1 MIDKIQPRKLDK
13 DSDLR
18 LVQKNSMV
26 DALNVYVDESNTADA
41 DGQGSAGLLKPIK
54 GTTKLLFSVEAE
66 YPLIEIEVE
75 STDDEDN
82 PVTET
87 VEDTSVEWRVL
98 GGVVDDATGVYYFFA
113 WNDTDATLQ
122 GVYAY
127 DPDNVLPDAEVGGLR
142 RIFTTDL
149 FNFPPNGFVK
159 GSVVYTRPKNRP
171 APSKLPDNDVIL
183 YFTDNLNEPRKLNVY
198 RCLHSAQTVSDYDDY
213 NKNDFICACPKVPMG
228 NVSFEF
234 VADTSKQV
242 SNFENTP
249 GFQFAIQG
257 VYYDGSVTAIGPY
270 SDLAIPPSITN
281 RGAAS
286 KSNILSHN
294 LCRITIPE
302 LTKEVE
308 KIKIL
313 ARTGNSANFVEI
325 DEVKN
330 VGSDSPNWVN
340 TGTDRYYKFY
350 NDRVSLGVSPTEVS
364 KTFDSVPRRAQAQ
377 TAASNRLVY
386 GNFKEGYDPHRPQVT
401 TEVLFKKRPSEG
413 VDFTIDLIPSVEQN
427 QRHGVYDVTYY
438 NKCMGFEI
446 DVSQIPDE
454 IPAETSVTVSF
465 SFAPRKNFHVFQSK
479 DSYNQSRHVGPIS
492 GDYRGF
498 KKNRD
503 QGGDWGKDVDINS
516 NGAPYYDNIPDS
528 SPAGQMLRSGYRTP
542 GWMSSYNSGGGFIY
556 DNGQYSYWGYLSD
569 QTKTSC
575 NALFGQNYGVAFK
588 APINHPS
595 DLGWGSDAEEKK
607 PPRWFNTGYVE
618 GSEPITCTYG
628 SSAGAPLI
636 LQGGSVEFSC
646 SFTINEDISNGKVVV
661 SRSLREILC
670 KKKQQHL
677 TYSSFVTINESP
689 STYTHSIDL
698 GLSDGNKIYDS
709 DSNSDLITAISNV
722 GINGGVTGSRYEITQ
737 VSMTNGTQGRL
748 PAGYIIVNK
757 AEVDFYLEESKYRE
771 GDNNFNEGV
780 YLAIANV
787 RLTDQEKGLFTCFK
801 RPEPQTP
808 WVCFSNETMR
818 NAVQDGVVGDLVN
831 SYVDSLPE
839 KDVYLNLGGDK
850 IRFNVER
857 LESFDSP
864 TVTVNKYAL
873 GYFKMDDLDD
883 GNGTEF
889 WPCKVEVDSEDYVP
903 DAHFRFSL
911 LDGEAGPGGEAPGI
925 DSAFSRFQNG
935 KRGSIGGQCRAVFYG
950 NHGDGSNVLT
960 DLREALVRALP
971 HVGYS
976 WGDDLGVND
985 HIRGEGETVSAAITE
1000 AVWFG
1005 QLKNDNALM
1014 IGQNGAAGC
1023 TTKVGPRTD
1032 ESQIPNRREAYDPGG
1047 DTEYDTVCDIIYVAN
1062 GPFYTGSIAMNP
1074 LVTDGENVRTNFA
1087 PDFPDLQG
1095 VYDGDTLST
1104 YEFLNGALSPDGINS
1119 SIEWMPPLYDQTT
1132 TLPYIFSGSTRE
1144 YVRDMQVTF
1153 ADTFPLPILDE
1164 NNLVPP
1170 TGTAPTYNAYQQ
1182 EDSGLL
1188 PDLYNLG
1195 DMGGYDTNHPSFNGI
1210 SFRGKLPHPEIGSV
1224 GTSVTGATGKP
1235 IMTFKSNANHEFG
1248 VVYYDERGRHG
1259 AVNPVASVY
1268 VPGLA
1273 PSERNGITDG
1283 GPVHI
1288 RMSFQSPP
1296 PDWAKYYKIAYSKNT
1311 SISDFFQYSAGGA
1324 YVIPSEN
1331 QIDPNLDS
1339 AKIYIS
1345 LNYLQGHPIS
1355 YSDSWGARSQEGSP
1369 VVFQPKE
1376 GDKVRVLSYQRPTGN
1391 TLEKIYPKGI
1401 VFDVAGIESLGNAD
1415 NPIAT
1420 EDEALSQI
1428 VPGYKKGL
1436 FLTVKNN
1443 PANEDFS
1450 YSNILTGN
1458 DYWGNNCIIEIYRPI
1473 KDLEA
1478 EKRLFY
1484 EIGPTYMVKE
1494 GASGAKYHANHNN
1507 EYGPIEITQGDVYFR
1522 KTAVN
1527 MREFEGGEF
1536 VDILGYFEPQADGE
1550 GNTTDVWVSNSEPN
1564 FKSIYTEAKSASD
1577 LFKSDALSIGRP
1589 NKIDSNEMEYDRVA
1603 SLIHSDRD
1611 IAKDSKLGYSSF
1623 NRSTVI
1629 DRDMDVVHGEIRYI
1643 ENTDDSIMV
1652 IQRDKVGH
1660 IPVDR
1665 NLISTA
1671 DNEPSLIASSKFLGT
1686 ARYYAGK
1693 AGCDS
1698 NPESVVV
1705 VDGTAYFAH
1714 KKDGKVFRAS
1724 GANGVMDISAK
1735 GMKTFFRDLFRDAGQ
1750 YARIIGGFDPKKDEY
1765 LLTITEPSQKS
1776 PNGDTEVNVPD
1787 LEIPSVF
1794 LPNSSQTD
1802 TALASTAGGGS
1813 GQDTPQDDE
1822 ETNTTGFGQG

>member
-54 GTTKLLFSVEAE
+54 GTTKLSFSVEE
-66 YPLIEIEVE
+66 EEPIVYDTEGDEVLD
-75 STDDEDN
+75 SK
-82 PVTET
+82 
-87 VEDTSVEWRVL
+87 WRVL

-113 WNDTDATLQ
+113 WNDTDPTLQ

-127 DPDNVLPDAEVGGLR
+127 DPDNVLPGADEGGLR

-171 APSKLPDNDVIL
+171 SDSKLPDNDVIL

-198 RCLHSAQTVSDYDDY
+198 RCLHSEEPSGYNDY

-302 LTKEVE
+302 LTSEVE

-330 VGSDSPNWVN
+330 VGGDNSNWVN
-340 TGTDRYYKFY
+340 AGSNRYYKFY

-427 QRHGVYDVTYY
+427 QRHGTYDVTYY

-465 SFAPRKNFHVFQSK
+465 SFAPRKNFHVFQSRY
-479 DSYNQSRHVGPIS
+479 SYNQSRHVGPIS

-498 KKNRD
+498 KASNA
-503 QGGDWGKDVDINS
+503 QGGGAGADVDINPD
-516 NGAPYYDNIPDS
+516 GAPYSYDIPQA
-528 SPAGQMLRSGYRTP
+528 SPAGQMLSNGYGTP
-542 GWMSSYNSGGGFIY
+542 GWMGPYNAGGGFV
-556 DNGQYSYWGYLSD
+556 YSENSEEYLYWGYLSD

-588 APINHPS
+588 APISHGS
-595 DLGWGSDAEEKK
+595 GLGWGSDAGQQD
-607 PPRWFNTGYVE
+607 PPRWFSTGTANA
-618 GSEPITCTYG
+618 ITCAYG

-670 KKKQQHL
+670 KKKQENL
-677 TYSSFVTINESP
+677 TYSSVVTINESP

-722 GINGGVTGSRYEITQ
+722 GASGGVTTDRYKITQ
-737 VSMTNGTQGRL
+737 VSMEGDTQGRL

-771 GDNNFNEGV
+771 GDNNFKEGV
-780 YLAIANV
+780 YLAIADV
-787 RLTDQEKGLFTCFK
+787 RLTDEEKGLFTCFK

-808 WVCFSNETMR
+808 WVCFSNETMKE
-818 NAVQDGVVGDLVN
+818 AVEVETVDNLVS

-839 KDVYLNLGGDK
+839 KDVYLNFEGV
-850 IRFNVER
+850 RFNVER

-864 TVTVNKYAL
+864 PVMVNKYAL
-873 GYFKMDDLDD
+873 GYFKMNDLGD
-883 GNGTEF
+883 GNGFDF
-889 WPCKVEVDSEDYVP
+889 WPCKVDVDSEDYVP

-911 LDGEAGPGGEAPGI
+911 LDGEAGPGGEGPGI
-925 DSAFSRFQNG
+925 DSAFSRFKNG

-950 NHGDGSNVLT
+950 NHGEGANTLT
-960 DLREALVRALP
+960 GLRDALVRALP
-971 HVGYS
+971 HVGIS
-976 WGDDLGVND
+976 WDEFSVNESF
-985 HIRGEGETVSAAITE
+985 RGEGTEVSAAITE

-1005 QLKNDNALM
+1005 QLKNDPNLRV
-1014 IGQNGAAGC
+1014 GQNEAAGY
-1023 TTKVGPRTD
+1023 TTKPGPRTNG
-1032 ESQIPNRREAYDPGG
+1032 SKIPNRREAYDPGNE
-1047 DTEYDTVCDIIYVAN
+1047 TIYDTVCDVIYVAN

-1074 LVTDGENVRTNFA
+1074 LVTNGENVITNFGA
-1087 PDFPDLQG
+1087 DFPDLMG
-1095 VYDGDTLST
+1095 DYDGNTLST

-1119 SIEWMPPLYDQTT
+1119 SIEWIPPLYDQTT
-1132 TLPYIFSGSTRE
+1132 TLPYIFSGSTRKA
-1144 YVRDMQVTF
+1144 VRDMQITF
-1153 ADTFPLPILDE
+1153 ADTFPIPILDPD
-1164 NNLVPP
+1164 NLIPP
-1170 TGTAPTYNAYQQ
+1170 SGTAPIYSAYQQ
-1182 EDSGLL
+1182 EDSGLF

-1195 DMGGYDTNHPSFNGI
+1195 DMAGYNSNHPSFNGI
-1210 SFRGKLPHPEIGSV
+1210 SFRGKLPHPEMGSV

-1273 PSERNGITDG
+1273 PSERNGIADG

-1391 TLEKIYPKGI
+1391 SLEKIYPRDI
-1401 VFDVAGIESLGNAD
+1401 VFDVAGIESLGGDN

-1420 EDEALSQI
+1420 EEETLADS
-1428 VPGYKKGL
+1428 VPEYKKGL

-1494 GASGAKYHANHNN
+1494 GTSGVKYHANHANQ
-1507 EYGPIEITQGDVYFR
+1507 YGPIEITQGDVYFR

-1536 VDILGYFEPQADGE
+1536 VDILGY
-1550 GNTTDVWVSNSEPN
+1550 TDVEIDPDTNEVTEVWVSNSEPN
-1564 FKSIYTEAKSASD
+1564 FKSIYTEAMSASD

-1629 DRDMDVVHGEIRYI
+1629 DRDMDVVHGEVRYI

-1705 VDGTAYFAH
+1705 IDGTAYFAH

-1735 GMKTFFRDLFRDAGQ
+1735 GMKTFFRDLFRNAGQ

-1765 LLTITEPSQKS
+1765 LLTITQPSLQS
-1776 PNGDTEVNVPD
+1776 PNGETEVSVPD
-1787 LEIPSVF
+1787 VEIPSVF

-1802 TALASTAGGGS
+1802 TALASTAGGGYS
-1813 GQDTPQDDE
+1813 GQDTPQDDGD
-1822 ETNTTGFGQG
+1822 TNTTEFGQG

>member
-54 GTTKLLFSVEAE
+54 GTTELSFSVDTE
-66 YPLIEIEVE
+66 YPFIWIEVD
-75 STDDEDN
+75 STDDEGN

-113 WNDTDATLQ
+113 WNDTEPTLQ

-127 DPDNVLPDAEVGGLR
+127 DPDNVLPGAYQGGLR

-171 APSKLPDNDVIL
+171 AGSKLPDNDVIL

-198 RCLHSAQTVSDYDDY
+198 RCLHSTSTAPSDYNDY

-228 NVSFEF
+228 NVLFEF
-234 VADTSKQV
+234 ASDATKEV

-270 SDLAIPPSITN
+270 SDLAIPPSIVN

-302 LTKEVE
+302 LTAEVE

-330 VGSDSPNWVN
+330 VGSDNPNWVN
-340 TGTDRYYKFY
+340 AGSDRYYKFY

-386 GNFKEGYDPHRPQVT
+386 GNFKEGYDPHRPEVIT
-401 TEVLFKKRPSEG
+401 SVLFKKRPSEG
-413 VDFTIDLIPSVEQN
+413 VDFTIDFIPSIESTHSDLSESPN
-427 QRHGVYDVTYY
+427 GHIYGNRS
-438 NKCMGFEI
+438 MGFEI

-454 IPAETSVTVSF
+454 IPADTKIAVSLSF
-465 SFAPRKNFHVFQSK
+465 SPRKNFHIYQAEE
-479 DSYNQSRHVGPIS
+479 SYHQSRHLGPIS

-498 KKNRD
+498 RNESNISSD
-503 QGGDWGKDVDINS
+503 QDDVDLTDIGELYTVTGGSPAAQMINS
-516 NGAPYYDNIPDS
+516 GNG
-528 SPAGQMLRSGYRTP
+528 TP
-542 GWMSSYNSGGGFIY
+542 GWATGLSSGGDFFETTY
-556 DNGQYSYWGYLSD
+556 GYLSD
-569 QTKTSC
+569 QTKTRC
-575 NALFGQNYGVAFK
+575 NAMFGQNYGVAWK
-588 APINHPS
+588 RPS
-595 DLGWGSDAEEKK
+595 SAGAVAFGYGDDPDTFS
-607 PPRWFNTGYVE
+607 PPRWINSSTQGALVA
-618 GSEPITCTYG
+618 TYG
-628 SSAGAPLI
+628 TSAGAPLI
-636 LQGGSVEFSC
+636 LQGGKLTFSC
-646 SFTINEDISNGKVVV
+646 EFTITQDISNGKVVV
-661 SRSLREILC
+661 SRSLREILA
-670 KKKQQHL
+670 KKPQADL
-677 TYSSFVTINESP
+677 TYADLVEINSSVT
-689 STYTHSIDL
+689 THKHSYDL
-698 GLSDGNKIYDS
+698 QLSDGTKIYNEDGL
-709 DSNSDLITAISNV
+709 SDLITAVTNV
-722 GINGGVTGSRYEITQ
+722 SGGGDGSSVCDTYKITQ
-737 VSMTNGTQGRL
+737 VDGDYGQNRI
-748 PAGYIIVNK
+748 PAGYFIVNK
-757 AEVDFYLEESKYRE
+757 AEVDFYLEESYWRQ
-771 GDNNFNEGV
+771 GQNNFKEGL
-780 YLAIANV
+780 YLAIADV
-787 RLTDQEKGLFTCFK
+787 RLTDQDRSLFTCFK
-801 RPEPQTP
+801 RPEPTAP
-808 WVCFSNETMR
+808 WVCYSNATMLA
-818 NAVQDGVVGDLVN
+818 AVEGDSTDQIVSQYANTLDAKDRYLAIGN
-831 SYVDSLPE
+831 YPDYVDSIEL
-839 KDVYLNLGGDK
+839 
-850 IRFNVER
+850 IVER
-857 LESFDSP
+857 LESNSS
-864 TVTVNKYAL
+864 TSTITVNKHAL
-873 GYFKMDDLDD
+873 GGFKCVET
-883 GNGTEF
+883 GFNNGKKF
-889 WPCKVEVDSEDYVP
+889 WPCSIDVDAADYSP
-903 DAHFRFSL
+903 GAKFRFSL
-911 LDGEAGPGGEAPGI
+911 MDGEGGPGGESPGVN
-925 DSAFSRFQNG
+925 SAFEKYQNG
-935 KRGSIGGQCRAVFYG
+935 RYGSIAGQCTAVFYG
-950 NHGDGSNVLT
+950 DQGPEANVEV
-960 DLREALVRALP
+960 LRKALMRAVP
-971 HVGYS
+971 HVGY
-976 WGDDLGVND
+976 GF
-985 HIRGEGETVSAAITE
+985 TE
-1000 AVWFG
+1000 ADDSI
-1005 QLKNDNALM
+1005 NDNLRGLGEAPSTTEVVVFGT
-1014 IGQNGAAGC
+1014 IYNSGTAG
-1023 TTKVGPRTD
+1023 TAGYFSNDPTITKKNSRTVVSKIPTRYDID
-1032 ESQIPNRREAYDPGG
+1032 EG
-1047 DTEYDTVCDIIYVAN
+1047 DEDTCDVVYVAN
-1062 GPFYTGSIAMNP
+1062 GPFYTGAIAMNP
-1074 LVTDGENVRTNFA
+1074 LAINSDGTIKTNVSGA
-1087 PDFPDLQG
+1087 FPDLQG
-1095 VYDGDTLST
+1095 DYNGDILPP
-1104 YEFLNGALSPDGINS
+1104 YEFLNGAKSPGGINDATP
-1119 SIEWMPPLYDQTT
+1119 WLPPVYDQTT
-1132 TLPYIFSGSTRE
+1132 TLPYIFSQSTRE
-1144 YVRDMQVTF
+1144 AVRQNQTTF
-1153 ADTFPLPILDE
+1153 AATFPFPVLDSA
-1164 NNLVPP
+1164 NLVPAES
-1170 TGTAPTYNAYQQ
+1170 GDIVYDAYAQ
-1182 EDSGLL
+1182 EDSGLYG
-1188 PDLYNLG
+1188 DLYDLG
-1195 DMGGYDTNHPSFNGI
+1195 NMDGYDTNHPSFGSI
-1210 SFRGKLPHPEIGSV
+1210 SFKGRLPHPEITSV
-1224 GTSVTGATGKP
+1224 GTSVTGVTGGS
-1235 IMTFKSNANHEFG
+1235 IRSFKANANHEFG
-1248 VVYYDERGRHG
+1248 VIYYDERGRHT

-1268 VPGLA
+1268 VPGFA
-1273 PSERNGITDG
+1273 PSERNGIADG
-1283 GPVHI
+1283 GPAHI
-1288 RMSFQSPP
+1288 RMTFRSAP

-1311 SISDFFQYSAGGA
+1311 SISEFFQYSAGGA
-1324 YVIPSEN
+1324 YVIPSDN
-1331 QIDPNLDS
+1331 TIDQNLDS
-1339 AKIYIS
+1339 AKVYVS
-1345 LNYLQGHPIS
+1345 LNYLQGNPVS
-1355 YSDSWGARSQEGSP
+1355 YSTSWGARSQEGSP

-1376 GDKVRVLSYQRPTGN
+1376 GDKVRVISYQRPTGN

-1401 VFDVAGIESLGNAD
+1401 VFDVAGIESLGETD
-1415 NPIAT
+1415 NPLTT
-1420 EDEALSQI
+1420 EQETV
-1428 VPGYKKGL
+1428 VPGNKQGL
-1436 FLTVKNN
+1436 FLVVKNN
-1443 PANEDFS
+1443 PDNSGFS
-1450 YSNILTGN
+1450 YSDIVSDSHFWN
-1458 DYWGNNCIIEIYRPI
+1458 NNCIIEIYRPI

-1484 EIGPTYMVKE
+1484 EIGPTYVIKE
-1494 GASGAKYHANHNN
+1494 DLEGNRYHANHNN
-1507 EYGPIEITQGDVYFR
+1507 ADGPIEITQGDVYFR

-1536 VDILGYFEPQADGE
+1536 VDILGYMEPSADGNGE
-1550 GNTTDVWVSNSEPN
+1550 DVWVSNSEPN
-1564 FKSIYTEAKSASD
+1564 FKSVYTEAMSASD

-1735 GMKTFFRDLFRDAGQ
+1735 GMKTFFRDLFRDAAQ
-1750 YARIIGGFDPKKDEY
+1750 HARIIGGFDPKKDEY
-1765 LLTITEPSQKS
+1765 LLTITEPSLQS
-1776 PNGDTEVNVPD
+1776 PNGETKVNVPD

-1802 TALASTAGGGS
+1802 TALASTEGGGS
-1813 GQDTPQDDE
+1813 EQVQSSEGETTDT
-1822 ETNTTGFGQG
+1822 GGAGGA